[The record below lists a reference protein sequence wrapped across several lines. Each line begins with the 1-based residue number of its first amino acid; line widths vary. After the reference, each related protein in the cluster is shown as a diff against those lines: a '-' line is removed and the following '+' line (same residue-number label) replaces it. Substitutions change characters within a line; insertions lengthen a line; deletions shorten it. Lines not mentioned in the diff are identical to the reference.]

1 MASDGEFPVSRGFV
15 GRRRSPAEAVRVPPG
30 QYLTQEFPILSAG
43 PTPHTP
49 LAQWSFALQEG
60 PNRLAEWNWQQF
72 EALAQTSVT
81 VDIHCVT
88 KWSKLDTQWQGVTI
102 DDLLKAAGLE
112 RPPTAYVTAYCDG
125 GYTTNAP
132 VADLLNGQAM
142 IATRYDGKPLAP
154 AHGGPARMLVP
165 HLYFWKS
172 AKWVRGLTFTAQ
184 DRAGFWESLGYHM
197 YGDPWKEQRYSGD

>member
-1 MASDGEFPVSRGFV
+1 MDSDSEFPVSRGFV

-49 LAQWSFALQEG
+49 LAQWSFALREG

-88 KWSKLDTQWQGVTI
+88 KWS
-102 DDLLKAAGLE
+102 
-112 RPPTAYVTAYCDG
+112 
-125 GYTTNAP
+125 
-132 VADLLNGQAM
+132 
-142 IATRYDGKPLAP
+142 
-154 AHGGPARMLVP
+154 
-165 HLYFWKS
+165 
-172 AKWVRGLTFTAQ
+172 
-184 DRAGFWESLGYHM
+184 
-197 YGDPWKEQRYSGD
+197 